1 MRRKE
6 HDEVQDRDDRVHHER
21 ERVDF
26 SAQETKVQK
35 AQDEGEQRDG
45 PGRVNV
51 LGRVLHCAQQQES
64 GQELDSHIQPCGPVV
79 PHNGENGANDAE
91 GQLQKTED
99 LQDFQT
105 FFHRTTS

>member
-1 MRRKE
+1 MLPPYVQAVISVLSGVVSLIAVVNLVHSRRKE

-21 ERVDF
+21 ERIDF

-51 LGRVLHCAQQQES
+51 LGRVFYCAQQQES
-64 GQELDSHIQPCGPVV
+64 G
-79 PHNGENGANDAE
+79 
-91 GQLQKTED
+91 
-99 LQDFQT
+99 
-105 FFHRTTS
+105 